1 MSAECSGIN
10 YALQLHEGAVE
21 VRGIPFQDR
30 TLTVEISRIKSI
42 ELLRKSVWPP
52 AVVGGIGLSLGLIL
66 GLANGGL
73 IGTVPLWFLM
83 PTRMLS
89 LGVAAVCL
97 IVLTSRW
104 LFANLVLKAA
114 DMPPII
120 VMMVPTGSAKCF
132 VMLLQKQGP
141 IPQET

>member
-10 YALQLHEGAVE
+10 YTVRLHEGAVE
-21 VRGIPFQDR
+21 VRARPFQDS
-30 TLTVEISRIKSI
+30 TLTVEIGRIKSI

-66 GLANGGL
+66 GLAGGGL
-73 IGTVPLWFLM
+73 IGIVPLSFLI

-89 LGVAAVCL
+89 LGLAAVCL

-114 DMPPII
+114 DIPAII
-120 VMMVPTGSAKCF
+120 VRMVPTDSAKRF
-132 VMLLQKQGP
+132 VMLVQKQGP
-141 IPQET
+141 ISQKA

>member
-1 MSAECSGIN
+1 
-10 YALQLHEGAVE
+10 
-21 VRGIPFQDR
+21 
-30 TLTVEISRIKSI
+30 LTVEIGRIKSI

-66 GLANGGL
+66 GLAGGGL
-73 IGTVPLWFLM
+73 IGIVPLSFLI

-89 LGVAAVCL
+89 LGLAAVCL

-114 DMPPII
+114 DIPAII
-120 VMMVPTGSAKCF
+120 VRMVPTDSAKRF
-132 VMLLQKQGP
+132 VMLVQKQGP
-141 IPQET
+141 ISQKA